1 LRVKLLDHGYLDYV
15 DHWGSDERVIEAARM
30 STGKGFLGWGS
41 QERPG
46 DEKLLR
52 YLWTHRHTTPFE
64 TPGLTVEVGCPMV
77 VVWQW
82 VRHRTLTF
90 NVLSGRYA
98 EMPREDYLPSVER
111 LMADGGGNRQAGR
124 AEGAPPLTADHAR
137 QFRDAL
143 RRQHEDQQALYENA
157 LKNGVP
163 KELARLAL
171 TFARY
176 TRLRVTGNLLNWLR
190 FLTLRAAPEAQHE
203 IRVYADAVGEL
214 VAGLFPRTWALFVG
228 GSLRPGA

>member
-64 TPGLTVEVGCPMV
+64 TPGLTVEVGCPVV

-124 AEGAPPLTADHAR
+124 AEGAPPLTADYAR

-143 RRQHEDQQALYENA
+143 RQQHEDQQALYENG

-190 FLTLRAAPEAQHE
+190 FLTLRAASESQHE

-214 VAGLFPRTWALFVG
+214 VAGLFPRTWG
-228 GSLRPGA
+228 IYCEGRLRPGA